1 MVPISVAEAGRAAL
15 DLPLA
20 FTRKQDNTLSLMAIL
35 SLEQNSNA
43 HVGPKGLWMGG
54 YMPAVIQ
61 AYPFSMA
68 VQGGQ
73 ATVMVDMKSDWV
85 SFTEGQQLFEGN
97 GNPGDLLNRITTLMQ
112 QKMPNPNRDDPV
124 LEIVENSG
132 LLIPWSE
139 VSKNLLTID
148 MHQMVRMPESD
159 FAGLRNRGALA
170 VIYAHLM
177 SLPRIN
183 RIKHLAQRK
192 QKMTEHL
199 QKNTGDFHLEDDS
212 GYDLGT
218 MIG

>member
-1 MVPISVAEAGRAAL
+1 
-15 DLPLA
+15 
-20 FTRKQDNTLSLMAIL
+20 
-35 SLEQNSNA
+35 
-43 HVGPKGLWMGG
+43 
-54 YMPAVIQ
+54 
-61 AYPFSMA
+61 
-68 VQGGQ
+68 
-73 ATVMVDMKSDWV
+73 
-85 SFTEGQQLFEGN
+85 
-97 GNPGDLLNRITTLMQ
+97 MQ